1 MKSINWKE
9 TGIDI
14 LVDIFAGMV
23 IAIGIYNFA
32 LNANFPVAGFSG
44 MAIILYHLLG
54 IPVGAGTI
62 LLNVPVAVFCYKFL
76 GRTFFLKSV
85 KTTIISSI
93 LMDYVSPLL
102 PVYDG
107 DRLLAALCMGV
118 LTGLGYAL
126 IFMRGSSTGGQ
137 DFISMSIKKVK
148 PHMTLGVI
156 TFVLDMLTILLGSV
170 LVFKDVDGFIYGLIV
185 TYLMATVMDRIM
197 YGIDEGKMTLI
208 VTDKGR
214 EVSGKIDEYLDRGST
229 IIKGTGSYTG
239 QEKDIVMCASNNKEM
254 YTIKRLARQ
263 VDPKSF
269 TIIMESNEVVGEGFK
284 EELEE
289 LLRDMGPA

>member
-289 LLRDMGPA
+289 L

>member
-9 TGIDI
+9 IGMDILIDI
-14 LVDIFAGMV
+14 VAGMV

-32 LNANFPVAGFSG
+32 LYANFPVAGFSG

-62 LLNVPVAVFCYKFL
+62 ILNVPVAIFCYKFL

-85 KTTIISSI
+85 KSMVISSF

-102 PVYDG
+102 PVYEG

-118 LTGLGYAL
+118 LTGVGYAL

-137 DFISMSIKKVK
+137 DFIRVAIRKVK

-156 TFVLDMLTILLGSV
+156 TFVLDMMTIVLGSV
-170 LVFKDVDGFIYGLIV
+170 IVFKDVDGFIYGLIV

-208 VTDKGR
+208 VTDKGK
-214 EVSGKIDEYLDRGST
+214 EVSGKIDEYLDRGPT

-289 LLRDMGPA
+289 L

>member
-9 TGIDI
+9 IGMDILIDI
-14 LVDIFAGMV
+14 VAGMV

-32 LNANFPVAGFSG
+32 LYANFPVAGFSG

-62 LLNVPVAVFCYKFL
+62 ILNVPVAIFCYKFL

-85 KTTIISSI
+85 KSMVISSF

-102 PVYDG
+102 PVYEG

-118 LTGLGYAL
+118 LTGVGYAL

-137 DFISMSIKKVK
+137 DFISVAIRKVK

-156 TFVLDMLTILLGSV
+156 TFVLDMMTILLGSV
-170 LVFKDVDGFIYGLIV
+170 IVFKDVDGFIYGLIV

-208 VTDKGR
+208 VTDKGK
-214 EVSGKIDEYLDRGST
+214 EVAGKIDEYLDRGST

-289 LLRDMGPA
+289 L

>member
-1 MKSINWKE
+1 MKRINWKE
-9 TGIDI
+9 AGVDI
-14 LVDIFAGMV
+14 LVDIAAGMV
-23 IAIGIYNFA
+23 IAVGIYNFA
-32 LNANFPVAGFSG
+32 LYANFPVAGFSG
-44 MAIILYHLLG
+44 MAIILYHLFG

-62 LLNVPVAVFCYKFL
+62 ILNVPVAIFCYKFL

-85 KTTIISSI
+85 KTMIISSF

-118 LTGLGYAL
+118 LTGIGYAL

-137 DFISMSIKKVK
+137 DFISMAIKKVK
-148 PHMTLGVI
+148 PHMTLGVN

-170 LVFKDVDGFIYGLIV
+170 LVVKDVDGYIYGLIV

-208 VTDKGR
+208 VTGKGK
-214 EVSGKIDEYLDRGST
+214 EMAEQIDQYSGRGST
-229 IIKGTGSYTG
+229 IIRGTGSYTG
-239 QEKDIVMCASNNKEM
+239 QEKDIVMCACNNKEM
-254 YTIKRLARQ
+254 YTIKRLARRI
-263 VDPKSF
+263 DPKAF

-284 EELEE
+284 EEPGDL
-289 LLRDMGPA
+289 

>member
-9 TGIDI
+9 IGMDILIDI
-14 LVDIFAGMV
+14 VAGMV

-32 LNANFPVAGFSG
+32 LYANFPVAGFSG

-62 LLNVPVAVFCYKFL
+62 ILNVPVAIFCYKFL

-85 KTTIISSI
+85 KSMVISSF

-102 PVYDG
+102 PVYEG

-118 LTGLGYAL
+118 LTGVGYAL

-137 DFISMSIKKVK
+137 DFISVAIRKVK

-156 TFVLDMLTILLGSV
+156 TFVLDMMTILLGSV
-170 LVFKDVDGFIYGLIV
+170 IVFKDVDGFIYGLIV

-208 VTDKGR
+208 VTDKGK

-284 EELEE
+284 EELDE
-289 LLRDMGPA
+289 L

>member
-9 TGIDI
+9 IGMDILIDI
-14 LVDIFAGMV
+14 VAGMV

-32 LNANFPVAGFSG
+32 LYANFPVAGFSG

-62 LLNVPVAVFCYKFL
+62 ILNVPVAIFCYKFL

-85 KTTIISSI
+85 KSMVISSF

-102 PVYDG
+102 PVYEG

-118 LTGLGYAL
+118 LTGVGYAL

-137 DFISMSIKKVK
+137 DFISVAIRKVK

-156 TFVLDMLTILLGSV
+156 TFVLDMMTILLGSV
-170 LVFKDVDGFIYGLIV
+170 IVFKDVDGFIYGLIV

-208 VTDKGR
+208 VTDKGK

-239 QEKDIVMCASNNKEM
+239 EEKDIVMCASNNKEM

-289 LLRDMGPA
+289 L

>member
-1 MKSINWKE
+1 MKRINWKE
-9 TGIDI
+9 AGMDI
-14 LVDIFAGMV
+14 LVDLAAGMV
-23 IAIGIYNFA
+23 IAVGIYNFA
-32 LNANFPVAGFSG
+32 LYANFPVAGFSG
-44 MAIILYHLLG
+44 VAIILYHLLG

-62 LLNVPVAVFCYKFL
+62 ILNVPVAIFCYKFL

-85 KTTIISSI
+85 KTMIISSF

-102 PVYDG
+102 PVYEG
-107 DRLLAALCMGV
+107 SRLLAALCMGV
-118 LTGLGYAL
+118 LTGIGYAL

-137 DFISMSIKKVK
+137 DFISVAIRKVK

-208 VTDKGR
+208 VTRKGK
-214 EVSGKIDEYLDRGST
+214 EMAEQIDQYSGRGST
-229 IIKGTGSYTG
+229 IIRGTGSYTG

-254 YTIKRLARQ
+254 YTIKRIARE
-263 VDPKSF
+263 VDPGSF

-284 EELEE
+284 EAGEE
-289 LLRDMGPA
+289 L

>member
-1 MKSINWKE
+1 MDIL
-9 TGIDI
+9 IDI
-14 LVDIFAGMV
+14 VAGMV

-32 LNANFPVAGFSG
+32 LYANFPVAGFSG

-62 LLNVPVAVFCYKFL
+62 ILNVPVAIFCYKFL

-85 KTTIISSI
+85 KSMVISSF

-102 PVYDG
+102 PVYEG

-118 LTGLGYAL
+118 LTGVGYAL

-137 DFISMSIKKVK
+137 DFISVAIRKVK

-156 TFVLDMLTILLGSV
+156 TFVLDMMTILLGSV
-170 LVFKDVDGFIYGLIV
+170 IVFKDVDGFIYGLIV

-208 VTDKGR
+208 VTDKGK

-289 LLRDMGPA
+289 L

>member
-1 MKSINWKE
+1 MKRINWKE
-9 TGIDI
+9 AGVDI
-14 LVDIFAGMV
+14 LVDIAAGMV
-23 IAIGIYNFA
+23 IAVGIYNFA
-32 LNANFPVAGFSG
+32 LYANFPVAGFSG
-44 MAIILYHLLG
+44 MAIILYHLFG

-62 LLNVPVAVFCYKFL
+62 ILNVPVAIFCYKFL

-85 KTTIISSI
+85 KTMIISSF

-118 LTGLGYAL
+118 LTGIGYAL

-137 DFISMSIKKVK
+137 DFISMAIKKVK

-208 VTDKGR
+208 VTGKGK
-214 EVSGKIDEYLDRGST
+214 EMAEQIDQYSGRGST
-229 IIKGTGSYTG
+229 IIRGTGSYTG

-254 YTIKRLARQ
+254 YTIKRIARE
-263 VDPKSF
+263 VDPGSF

-284 EELEE
+284 EAGEE
-289 LLRDMGPA
+289 L